1 MDHTA
6 HKASLANVFN
16 FSLRLQMAA
25 FAAAVAQEKSPDFDD
40 MALAEK
46 CNTFAKDLTGVP
58 LLNPDGTIITEPPSD
73 NTAKQAKAPKGK
85 K

>member
-25 FAAAVAQEKSPDFDD
+25 FAAAVAQEKSPSAEDKD
-40 MALAEK
+40 LAEK
-46 CNTFAKDLTGVP
+46 CNTFAEDLTGVP
-58 LLNPDGTIITEPPSD
+58 LLNDNGTIITEPPSD
-73 NTAKQAKAPKGK
+73 NTAKKAKKRGQ
-85 K
+85 